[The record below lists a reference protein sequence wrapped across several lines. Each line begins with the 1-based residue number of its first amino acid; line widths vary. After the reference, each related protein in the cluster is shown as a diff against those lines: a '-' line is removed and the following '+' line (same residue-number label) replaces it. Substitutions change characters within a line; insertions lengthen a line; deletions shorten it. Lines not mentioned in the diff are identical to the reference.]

1 VSGRLL
7 TCEPAPCLSSRYP
20 CLKRYVGIGQ
30 YDYPVMAAIEYPPL
44 RFIPGLV
51 MLAQFRSDAINDCL
65 RRAEE
70 ARRTAEATSNPHTR
84 AEYLEFEGR
93 WLSLARGFATEAERA
108 TEQLAA

>member
-1 VSGRLL
+1 
-7 TCEPAPCLSSRYP
+7 
-20 CLKRYVGIGQ
+20 
-30 YDYPVMAAIEYPPL
+30 MAAIEYPPL
-44 RFIPGLV
+44 RFIPGLI

-84 AEYLEFEGR
+84 AEYLEFERR
-93 WLSLARGFATEAERA
+93 WLSLARGFAIEAERA